1 MAHRH
6 YTTQIGTT
14 ATAIIGTEYPGF
26 ILKNTGSGTVY
37 IGDSN
42 VVATANDI
50 KQGYPLDSGDV
61 LEFSYDDTK
70 SLTGKTDDRL
80 YGIVSN
86 SHSHI
91 TCLVKGRV
99 LN

>member
-6 YTTQIGTT
+6 YNTQIATT
-14 ATAIIGTEYPGF
+14 ATAIIGTEYPAF
-26 ILKNTGSGTVY
+26 ILKNVGSHTAY

-42 VVATANDI
+42 VVSTANNI
-50 KQGYPLDSGDV
+50 KQGYPLASGDT
-61 LEFSYDDTK
+61 LEFSYEDTK

-80 YGIVSN
+80 YGIVSSN
-86 SHSHI
+86 HTHVL
-91 TCLVKGRV
+91 CLVKGRV